1 MKKLIS
7 LIFGIFFC
15 FVVSP
20 KSSLAAPSGGFEMKD
35 PQGFH
40 WYSVSER
47 QSFQEGRSE
56 KLIKKE
62 TKSQTPKSPSR
73 QKGSKTLYTER
84 MKAFQKDLEEAQSRA
99 ILNPSYENVRTFK
112 AYQDQVMTRATKF
125 SEMWLMVNL
134 MEGGVREEDN
144 NNLAFRKIY
153 DGQEDQRL
161 DEALKKVAKTHG
173 LFFFFKQD
181 CPYCHQFAPLVDRF
195 AKAYGFEVKAIS
207 QEGGQLK
214 EFPESVQD
222 NGMGSKLNPEGIYP
236 SLFIA
241 NPKTGEVAPLAW
253 GFVSLADLK
262 RNFKYILT
270 ALGDLS

>member
-1 MKKLIS
+1 M
-7 LIFGIFFC
+7 
-15 FVVSP
+15 P
-20 KSSLAAPSGGFEMKD
+20 
-35 PQGFH
+35 
-40 WYSVSER
+40 ER
-47 QSFQEGRSE
+47 RSE
-56 KLIKKE
+56 KRIKKE
-62 TKSQTPKSPSR
+62 TKSQTPESPSR

-99 ILNPSYENVRTFK
+99 ILNPTYENVRTFK
-112 AYQDQVMTRATKF
+112 AYQDQMMTRATKF

-153 DGQEDQRL
+153 DEQEDQRL
-161 DEALKKVAKTHG
+161 GEALKKAAKTHG

-181 CPYCHQFAPLVDRF
+181 CPYCHQFAPLVARF
-195 AKAYGFEVKAIS
+195 AKTYGFEVKAIS
-207 QEGGQLK
+207 QKGGQLK
-214 EFPESVQD
+214 EFPNAVQD
-222 NGMGSKLNPEGIYP
+222 NGMGAKLNPEGIYP

-241 NPKTGEVAPLAW
+241 NPKTGEAAPLAW

-270 ALGDLS
+270 ALGDL